1 MSYGNY
7 APFYQPGYYQSPMN
21 DIMGQMKS
29 QYQQQQMMMQQNAQM
44 MPQQGNTNDMIW
56 VQGESGAK
64 AYLIAP
70 GSTVTLWDS
79 ENPTI
84 YIKSADAS
92 GMPSMRILDFTE
104 RTHNAPKQ
112 SVEHVCKCGDKF
124 VKVEDFRELQEKI
137 TALQSELDELKARP
151 KTKTAKGD
159 AE

>member
-21 DIMGQMKS
+21 DIMGQMKN
-29 QYQQQQMMMQQNAQM
+29 QYQQQQM

-70 GSTVTLWDS
+70 NSTVTLWDS

-104 RTHNAPKQ
+104 RTQNAPK
-112 SVEHVCKCGDKF
+112 SSGEHVCKCGDKF
-124 VKVEDFRELQEKI
+124 VKVEDFRALQEKI
-137 TALQSELDELKARP
+137 TALQGELDELKARP